1 MRTQPQYYQLLQALP
16 EKERRA
22 FLEGDWNVFDGQFF
36 TEFREDLHVIQPFIP
51 KEGIKKRIICLD
63 Y

>member
-1 MRTQPQYYQLLQALP
+1 MRTQPQYVQLLQALP
-16 EKERRA
+16 DKERQA

-36 TEFREDLHVIQPFIP
+36 TDFRTDLHVVAPFVP
-51 KEGIKKRIICLD
+51 RNGVKRRIICLD

>member
-1 MRTQPQYYQLLQALP
+1 MLP

-36 TEFREDLHVIQPFIP
+36 TEFREALHIVPPFIP
-51 KEGIKKRIICLD
+51 KV
-63 Y
+63 